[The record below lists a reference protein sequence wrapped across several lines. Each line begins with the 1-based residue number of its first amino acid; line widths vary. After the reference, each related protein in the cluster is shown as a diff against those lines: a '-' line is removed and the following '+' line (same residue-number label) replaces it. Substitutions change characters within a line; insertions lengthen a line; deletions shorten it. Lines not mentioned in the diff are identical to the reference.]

1 MQNFTLITWC
11 LRPENA
17 LKSASKV
24 DLLSPAMPGMFWVK
38 KGLRNTQFDIF
49 FQDIFR
55 LIIFMLMK
63 S

>member
-24 DLLSPAMPGMFWVK
+24 DLLSPARHVLGKERVK
-38 KGLRNTQFDIF
+38 EHTI
-49 FQDIFR
+49 
-55 LIIFMLMK
+55 
-63 S
+63 